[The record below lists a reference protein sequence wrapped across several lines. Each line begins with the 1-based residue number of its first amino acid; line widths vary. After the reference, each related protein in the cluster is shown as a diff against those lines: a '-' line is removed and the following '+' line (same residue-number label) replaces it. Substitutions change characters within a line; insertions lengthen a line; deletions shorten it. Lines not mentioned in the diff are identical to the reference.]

1 MNRKIS
7 YNFIKLTINFV
18 SSSQYS
24 DMIFINLQF
33 AGRRKKNLFKIILAA
48 QFRSSFQPKC
58 TNLNEYVAIPIG
70 RSTNQHNNTVSYVF
84 AEQKKKNHHI
94 FSPLTEQKSDQRWIA
109 WIQTNAHL
117 LCVRTFFVFKMYV
130 KAQQQQNSNL
140 WVFLILEF
148 SEVHFC
154 MELKYG

>member
-1 MNRKIS
+1 MFHLANIQTWFLLICNLPAGEKKTCSKSFWQRNFDHPSNQNAQTWMNTSQSLLGDQLI
-7 YNFIKLTINFV
+7 NTITQCHTC
-18 SSSQYS
+18 SPS
-24 DMIFINLQF
+24 
-33 AGRRKKNLFKIILAA
+33 
-48 QFRSSFQPKC
+48 
-58 TNLNEYVAIPIG
+58 
-70 RSTNQHNNTVSYVF
+70 
-84 AEQKKKNHHI
+84 KKKNHRI